1 VFWACSALP
10 FARQL
15 AVNLQCAHRPG
26 LVRKSAFYEQV
37 TGVKGSVFAF
47 SFISVL
53 LSLLL
58 CLLRRMLLSTVFL
71 CAL

>member
-1 VFWACSALP
+1 MG
-10 FARQL
+10 
-15 AVNLQCAHRPG
+15 NG
-26 LVRKSAFYEQV
+26 KSTFYEQV
-37 TGVKGSVFAF
+37 TGVKGSVFVF